1 MRKSNI
7 RKNFKIL
14 NWFLRGKH
22 FLKLFHFIKLFQF
35 RLLFSERNSIERFW
49 SKFDFSIIH
58 RRIFWV
64 LSFFQ
69 DTCKKPFRVF
79 CFLQFFASQFSRRIN
94 PEKITQSNKIWN
106 LKKKIKFSY
115 QGIVIVRKMNDGKSF
130 EFNFTITVAIRIA
143 SAIAI
148 IMKK

>member
-69 DTCKKPFRVF
+69 DTCKKPFSSFFVF
-79 CFLQFFASQFSRRIN
+79 YNFLHLSLVEELIRKKLLNQIKFETS
-94 PEKITQSNKIWN
+94 
-106 LKKKIKFSY
+106 KKIKFSY
-115 QGIVIVRKMNDGKSF
+115 QGIVIARKMNDGKSF